1 MLERGISR
9 RALLG
14 LFAGGAALSGLPLAG
29 ASVWLENSNALKEEP
44 RVEGPLEVGNLQL
57 SVLTMG
63 HSRDDWFKYQDTVK
77 KLIDAYPVIIPEY
90 FPPEY
95 SGTNGND
102 LTEGVRKSF
111 KDANYLFD
119 EVEAY
124 CRNSKK
130 EVRVVDPAY
139 NTSFMVLRGGMFLAE
154 SVGLFGGLGALGST
168 VKRRNQTFT
177 RRNFLEHAKDFGL
190 AAATFSFGVFTPP
203 EILSLSSSRGIVGK
217 FVEPNLRYILIVSLL
232 KDLSVQIP
240 PKTQGLLIYPNV
252 HWKSI
257 KGYLENDEE
266 RRSGFSKIAWLKN
279 VPGANGL
286 FQGRHYISDGYAWS
300 EQQRIEVKTT

>member
-1 MLERGISR
+1 MLERGLSR
-9 RALLG
+9 RVFLG
-14 LFAGGAALSGLPLAG
+14 LFGGGAALSGLPLAS
-29 ASVWLENSNALKEEP
+29 ASVWIENSGVLNEEP
-44 RVEGPLEVGNLQL
+44 RMEGPLKVGNLQL

-77 KLIDAYPVIIPEY
+77 KLIDTYPVIIPEY

-95 SGTNGND
+95 SGTNGNR
-102 LTEGVRKSF
+102 LTEGVRKTF

-130 EVRVVDPAY
+130 EVWIVDPAY

-154 SVGLFGGLGALGST
+154 TVGLFEGLGALGST
-168 VKRRNQTFT
+168 VKRRNSTFT

-190 AAATFSFGVFTPP
+190 AAATFSIGVFTPP
-203 EILSLSSSRGIVGK
+203 EILSLSSSQGIVGK
-217 FVEPNLRYILIVSLL
+217 LVERHLRYILIASLL
-232 KDLSVQIP
+232 KDLSAQVP
-240 PKTQGLLIYPNV
+240 PKTQGLLIYPNI
-252 HWKSI
+252 HWESI
-257 KGYLENDEE
+257 KKYLENDGE
-266 RRSGFSKIAWLKN
+266 RRSGLSKIAWLKN
-279 VPGANGL
+279 VPGANYL

-300 EQQRIEVKTT
+300 EQQRIEVNTT